1 VFKLQLVATITH
13 QSHLCPFP
21 LTKEPI
27 AWNYD
32 HSLHL
37 YPTPHTVLLILELFL
52 FAFFIFIF
60 YSTIFVYFT
69 SQYLEKP
76 FMMWWHDSNIFFIT
90 HPGKNVPRLI
100 LLLWLQIVL
109 GDRSPQKAFKYTGI
123 TCFNTGSFS
132 MDSTFVVYRPC
143 NQEVELS
150 SLWTEYDS
158 FWLSYS
164 NYQHVKHSAFAGIAA
179 FSSSECWSHS
189 YSCFMYLNDDVKI
202 VSIVGMF

>member
-1 VFKLQLVATITH
+1 MTIPFIYIQLRTRYCWYLNCFFFLFFYLHILFSICLFHISISWKTGLWCDDMTVTW
-13 QSHLCPFP
+13 SC
-21 LTKEPI
+21 K
-27 AWNYD
+27 Y
-32 HSLHL
+32 HSL
-37 YPTPHTVLLILELFL
+37 
-52 FAFFIFIF
+52 
-60 YSTIFVYFT
+60 
-69 SQYLEKP
+69 
-76 FMMWWHDSNIFFIT
+76 FFIT

-100 LLLWLQIVL
+100 LLLFWLQIVL

-158 FWLSYS
+158 FRLSSS
-164 NYQHVKHSAFAGIAA
+164 NYPHVNHSAFTGIAA

-189 YSCFMYLNDDVKI
+189 YSSFMYLNDDVKI